1 MKITSE
7 ILPKSQI
14 RFHIEVE
21 GEYSR
26 NLHDRI
32 LKDMVRNVRV
42 PGFRPGKAPK
52 QLVISH
58 IGTETLRTSVV
69 EQLIQDVINFTIDN
83 SPKDKD
89 LLGGPL
95 IEPSVEE
102 LLQSVVIGSPLNVS
116 LTLDFYPEVILGD
129 YKNLVVKA
137 GKAEP
142 DPNYVQ
148 DTLHNYRLKQATL
161 IPVEDRPVAAGDIV
175 IVDSEVINLAD
186 DSIVPQLSRSGVKL
200 ELNDSI
206 IGLEMFNMILGMEI
220 NEVREKELIVP
231 DEFPIEAIQGASVR
245 VKHHV
250 VEIKRPELPPL
261 DDEFARSISQQNTLE
276 ELQEVLQ
283 KIAVELAEVQTQ
295 NNIEDAILHAL
306 KEITTVDL
314 PDTLIDAEVNSLVQG
329 SIRRA
334 AAELGIELEE
344 FKRNID
350 PETKKVLWQTALQ
363 DGIERAKSNAALL
376 RIFELENLEIPPER
390 YQDFMQQLKESVGS
404 SQDHKRLE
412 FFAQE
417 TLKKEIALE
426 WLKEKATIEL
436 ISEMEIEA
444 EFSES
449 TPENPREE
457 SVQSPETEDLV
468 HNTDS

>member
-1 MKITSE
+1 MLLRS
-7 ILPKSQI
+7 S
-14 RFHIEVE
+14 
-21 GEYSR
+21 
-26 NLHDRI
+26 
-32 LKDMVRNVRV
+32 
-42 PGFRPGKAPK
+42 AP
-52 QLVISH
+52 
-58 IGTETLRTSVV
+58 
-69 EQLIQDVINFTIDN
+69 N
-83 SPKDKD
+83 S
-89 LLGGPL
+89 
-95 IEPSVEE
+95 
-102 LLQSVVIGSPLNVS
+102 
-116 LTLDFYPEVILGD
+116 
-129 YKNLVVKA
+129 
-137 GKAEP
+137 
-142 DPNYVQ
+142 
-148 DTLHNYRLKQATL
+148 
-161 IPVEDRPVAAGDIV
+161 
-175 IVDSEVINLAD
+175 
-186 DSIVPQLSRSGVKL
+186 
-200 ELNDSI
+200 
-206 IGLEMFNMILGMEI
+206 
-220 NEVREKELIVP
+220 
-231 DEFPIEAIQGASVR
+231 
-245 VKHHV
+245 
-250 VEIKRPELPPL
+250 PPL